1 MDVRDDA
8 TRGGGDDVRDDAVL
22 EGRLGR
28 ALAAVDPAP
37 PAVELAAY
45 ELFTW
50 RTIDAELEAL
60 LQAPAPAD

>member
-8 TRGGGDDVRDDAVL
+8 ARSGDDDVL

-28 ALAAVDPAP
+28 ALAAADPAP
-37 PAVELAAY
+37 PALQRAAC

-50 RTIDAELEAL
+50 RTVDAELEEL
-60 LQAPAPAD
+60 LQVPAPAD

>member
-1 MDVRDDA
+1 MDVRDD
-8 TRGGGDDVRDDAVL
+8 DDDL

-28 ALAAVDPAP
+28 AIADPAP
-37 PAVELAAY
+37 PGLELVAY

-50 RTIDAELEAL
+50 RTVDAELEEL